1 MIRPS
6 RPTGLARVAF
16 GAASGFTL
24 QLLLAAP
31 AAACSV
37 CYGRADN
44 GSALVSSARLGVFLL
59 LGVTVAV
66 LAAFAR
72 FFFVLRN
79 RALAAER
86 ESIALE
92 WSELQ
97 RSSMP

>member
-1 MIRPS
+1 MKPVARALRVLPALAA
-6 RPTGLARVAF
+6 GLAIE
-16 GAASGFTL
+16 
-24 QLLLAAP
+24 LLLAAP

-37 CYGRADN
+37 CYGRADK

-59 LGVTVAV
+59 LGITVAV
-66 LAAFAR
+66 LAAFTR

>member
-1 MIRPS
+1 MKPAARVV
-6 RPTGLARVAF
+6 RTAGALLLGLA
-16 GAASGFTL
+16 L
-24 QLLLAAP
+24 QLALAAP

-44 GSALVSSARLGVFLL
+44 GNALVSSARLGVFLL
-59 LGVTVAV
+59 LGITAAV
-66 LAAFAR
+66 LAAFGR
-72 FFFVLRN
+72 FFFVLRS

-86 ESIALE
+86 DSIALE

>member
-1 MIRPS
+1 MMKRLS
-6 RPTGLARVAF
+6 GRVRGSLAVVAGLA
-16 GAASGFTL
+16 L
-24 QLLLAAP
+24 QLVAAAP

-37 CYGRADN
+37 CYGRADK

-59 LGVTVAV
+59 LGITAAM

-72 FFFVLRN
+72 FFFVLRK

-86 ESIALE
+86 DAIALE
-92 WSELQ
+92 WSNLQ